1 MIGRVALSLASL
13 AALGACD
20 GLSGPNYEISMEMR
34 DLDGAWLSG
43 EEKAAMEAEFLAEW
57 ADGPQCVGAGALGN
71 WESVVDKVSQMGG
84 DEGCRTDIVRQD
96 ETSFTKVMR
105 CTGASDGD
113 LVSDG
118 SQMVATTTAST
129 EGETLRFE
137 TRFEI
142 GHQQEEGSIAYTL
155 AGTGRRVESCGA

>member
-34 DLDGAWLSG
+34 DLDGVWLSG

-71 WESVVDKVSQMGG
+71 WESVVDKVSQMGA
-84 DEGCRTDIVRQD
+84 DKGCETEITQQD
-96 ETSFTKVMR
+96 ENSFTKVMR
-105 CTGASDGD
+105 CIGESDGD